1 MAYYTAIATDMPS
14 ALTEIVSICQ
24 IEGWSWDSG
33 TSHIT
38 KLSPKG
44 STISCRLESVN
55 SNRHIRVWPNDPA
68 TATQAPL
75 PSYFGPLT
83 MHSNHAVTWPVV
95 LHVFVFDYEVYVWA
109 RHTVNNYI
117 WMAFGQSQIGGIPG
131 TGNWG
136 AAIASYAHYAVTN
149 QPNLSFYTAP
159 AFNSQGG
166 LFWLD
171 TNAQDRH
178 NSYMHHGFTESGD
191 PWAPY
196 FGARRP
202 APYWL
207 GDSFYSS
214 FGFFTGTPVLFPLR
228 WGIERGSGYASLCFE
243 AENLRIL
250 RSRVLDPESI
260 ITYGDDDWMILPW
273 LRLNRSTPG
282 GGPGHSGDTFA
293 AIRYEPESS

>member
-1 MAYYTAIATDMPS
+1 MAYHTTVATDMPS

-24 IEGWSWDSG
+24 AEGWSWDSG
-33 TSHIT
+33 TSHLT

-44 STISCRLESVN
+44 STISCRMELVN
-55 SNRHIRVWPNDPA
+55 SNRHVRVWPNDPV
-68 TATQAPL
+68 TATQAAQ

-83 MHSNHAVTWPVV
+83 GHSNHAVTWPVV
-95 LHVFVFDYEVYVWA
+95 LHVFVFDCEVYVWA

-117 WMAFGQSQIGGIPG
+117 WMALGQSQVGGIPG

-136 AAIASYAHYAVTN
+136 AAIAAHDHYTITVQTTRGFN
-149 QPNLSFYTAP
+149 VVPSPTSF
-159 AFNSQGG
+159 GG
-166 LFWLD
+166 LFWI
-171 TNAQDRH
+171 DRDDAKKH
-178 NSYMHHGFTESGD
+178 NSFMHHGFTEGGS
-191 PWAPY
+191 PWAA
-196 FGARRP
+196 FFEGRRP

-214 FGFFTGTPVLFPLR
+214 AGFFTGTPVLFPLR

-250 RSRVLDPESI
+250 RSGNLDEETI
-260 ITYGDDDWMILPW
+260 ITYGNDDWMVLPW
-273 LRLNRSTPG
+273 LRLNRVERDG
-282 GGPGHSGDTFA
+282 GAGHSGDTFA